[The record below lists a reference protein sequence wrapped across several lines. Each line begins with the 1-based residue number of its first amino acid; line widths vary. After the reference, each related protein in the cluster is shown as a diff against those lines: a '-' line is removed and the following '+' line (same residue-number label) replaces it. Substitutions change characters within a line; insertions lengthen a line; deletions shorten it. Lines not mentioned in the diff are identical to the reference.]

1 MIWLY
6 LIVFIFGFTF
16 VYASWRAAPWLPMF
30 REDVSRAI
38 SLAKLKEGEKFYDLG
53 AGDGRTL
60 IAAANAGAQ
69 AEGFEISLLP
79 YLLAKIKFIFYSGKN
94 KPKIYFRDFWKIDLS
109 QADAVFVFL
118 LPRIMNRMKEK
129 TEKELKPGA
138 RVICY
143 SWPMPGWQPEII
155 DDVKS
160 RLKIYLYKR

>member
-94 KPKIYFRDFWKIDLS
+94 KPKIYFRDFWKRENGEGIEAGSKSYLL
-109 QADAVFVFL
+109 QLADAGL
-118 LPRIMNRMKEK
+118 A
-129 TEKELKPGA
+129 A
-138 RVICY
+138 R
-143 SWPMPGWQPEII
+143 
-155 DDVKS
+155 DN
-160 RLKIYLYKR
+160 